1 MIAQP
6 EERKDKEFLLGDE
19 KYEKYHLLLPSLRGC
34 GIIFEALPGRNIPSL
49 ERDTTM
55 GKTVN
60 FDAVL
65 PRRGTGSLKWDTGKE
80 ELFPMWVA
88 DMDFPAPLEV
98 RRALEERGAHGI
110 FGYGAPGRD
119 FFAAPAAW
127 QQRRHRWTCSEEWFL
142 FAPGVVTALAFI
154 LKALTRE
161 GDGIIIQPPVYYP
174 FYGVIR
180 DNART
185 IVENPLRLEGNRY
198 VMDFEDLERQASR
211 KDVTALLLC
220 SPHNPV
226 GRVWTEE
233 ELRRAGEICAR
244 HGVLVITD
252 EIHEDLVLS
261 GYRHRPFGSLGED
274 FAANSVTCVA
284 PSKTFNLAGLQCS
297 FIIIPDE
304 RKRNLVKQALDAAHL
319 GRPNVFALAAA
330 PVAFQECDYW
340 VDALMAYVEENVVLL
355 RNFLA
360 QRLPKARLTEPEGTY
375 LGWVDFREYGF
386 SREELERRM
395 LEKGKIWL
403 DEGYIFGDS
412 GSGFERIVLA
422 CPRSLLQEG
431 LERIERAVQD

>member
-1 MIAQP
+1 M
-6 EERKDKEFLLGDE
+6 RK
-19 KYEKYHLLLPSLRGC
+19 P
-34 GIIFEALPGRNIPSL
+34 
-49 ERDTTM
+49 
-55 GKTVN
+55 VN

-65 PRRGTGSLKWDTGKE
+65 PRRGTGSLKWDTGRE
-80 ELFPMWVA
+80 DLFPMWVA

-98 RRALEERGAHGI
+98 RKALEERAAHGI
-110 FGYGAPGRD
+110 FGYAAPGED
-119 FFAAPAAW
+119 FFAVPAGW
-127 QQRRHRWTCSEEWFL
+127 QERRHGWKCSPEWIL

-154 LKALTRE
+154 LRALTEE
-161 GDGIIIQPPVYYP
+161 GAGIIIQPPVYYP

-180 DNART
+180 DNARR
-185 IVENPLRLEGNRY
+185 IVENPLRLEGDRY
-198 VMDFEDLERQASR
+198 VMDYEDLERQASR
-211 KDVTALLLC
+211 KDVAALLLC

-233 ELRRAGEICAR
+233 ELRQAGEICAR

-252 EIHEDLVLS
+252 EIHEDLVLP

-297 FIIIPDE
+297 FIIIPE
-304 RKRNLVKQALDAAHL
+304 ESKRNAVKEALDAAHL
-319 GRPNVFALAAA
+319 SRPNVFALAAA
-330 PVAFQECDYW
+330 PVAFRDCDYW
-340 VDALMAYVEENVVLL
+340 VDALVEYLAGNVAFL
-355 RNFLA
+355 RDFLA
-360 QRLPKARLTEPEGTY
+360 RRLPKARLIEPEGTY

-422 CPRSLLQEG
+422 CPRALLQEG
-431 LERIERAVQD
+431 LERMERAVKD

>member
-1 MIAQP
+1 
-6 EERKDKEFLLGDE
+6 
-19 KYEKYHLLLPSLRGC
+19 
-34 GIIFEALPGRNIPSL
+34 
-49 ERDTTM
+49 
-55 GKTVN
+55 
-60 FDAVL
+60 
-65 PRRGTGSLKWDTGKE
+65 
-80 ELFPMWVA
+80 MWVA

-98 RRALEERGAHGI
+98 RKALEERAAHGI
-110 FGYGAPGRD
+110 FGYAAPGED
-119 FFAAPAAW
+119 FFAVPAGW
-127 QQRRHRWTCSEEWFL
+127 QERRHGWKCSPEWIL

-154 LKALTRE
+154 LRALTEE
-161 GDGIIIQPPVYYP
+161 GAGIIIQPPVYYP

-180 DNART
+180 DNARR
-185 IVENPLRLEGNRY
+185 IVENPLRLEGDRY
-198 VMDFEDLERQASR
+198 VMDYEDLERQASR

-233 ELRRAGEICAR
+233 ELRQAGEICAR

-252 EIHEDLVLS
+252 EIHEDLVLP

-297 FIIIPDE
+297 FIIIPE
-304 RKRNLVKQALDAAHL
+304 ESKRNAVKEALDAAHL
-319 GRPNVFALAAA
+319 SRPNVFALAAA
-330 PVAFQECDYW
+330 PVAFRDCDYW
-340 VDALMAYVEENVVLL
+340 VDALVEYLAGNVAFL
-355 RNFLA
+355 RDFLA
-360 QRLPKARLTEPEGTY
+360 RRLPKARLIEPEGTY

-422 CPRSLLQEG
+422 CPRALLQEG
-431 LERIERAVQD
+431 LERMERAVKD